1 MTRRARGDGGLHWD
15 EHRQRWIA
23 TTTIGYDG
31 RGKRVVRKASGRT
44 RTEAKNKL
52 RDLLR
57 DQADGLTA
65 GVTGYTVRHAVEDW
79 LAHGLGRQSAATV
92 TKYRHL
98 CAKHVLPALGAWKLR
113 DLSAAEV
120 DQWLAELSLSH
131 STRTVQEIRACLNR
145 SVKRAMAR
153 DKVKRNVVELT
164 EVPTGQA
171 GRRSKSLSAE
181 QADDVLTKTTLD
193 RLHSYIVVSL
203 LTGARTEEL
212 RALGWE
218 HVHLDPDSGPPYLE
232 VWRSVRAHGD
242 TKTRKSR
249 RTLALASLCVD
260 ALRVQRVQQAKDQLA
275 AGERWT
281 ETGLVFTT
289 RLGTGMNAANVRRDL
304 RRALALAP
312 GLDPADWTP
321 RELRH
326 SFVSL
331 LSDAGV
337 PLGDIAQLVGHSGTT
352 VTNWS
357 TGIRSGPS
365 SRPAQRSWI
374 GSSDTAAQV
383 RSHSVDASML
393 CQSLWAGR
401 AAGRRAACSA
411 ASPASRVAAQSLRD
425 GSENHSFANYVRLVD
440 ARLRRKACVV

>member
-23 TTTIGYDG
+23 TTTICYDG

-65 GVTGYTVRHAVEDW
+65 GVTGYTVRHVVEDW

-120 DQWLAELSLSH
+120 DQLLAELSLSH

-242 TKTRKSR
+242 TKTRKSHPG
-249 RTLALASLCVD
+249 LSQSLCRR
-260 ALRVQRVQQAKDQLA
+260 ASSPASA
-275 AGERWT
+275 AGE
-281 ETGLVFTT
+281 
-289 RLGTGMNAANVRRDL
+289 
-304 RRALALAP
+304 
-312 GLDPADWTP
+312 
-321 RELRH
+321 
-326 SFVSL
+326 
-331 LSDAGV
+331 
-337 PLGDIAQLVGHSGTT
+337 
-352 VTNWS
+352 
-357 TGIRSGPS
+357 GP
-365 SRPAQRSWI
+365 
-374 GSSDTAAQV
+374 
-383 RSHSVDASML
+383 
-393 CQSLWAGR
+393 AGR
-401 AAGRRAACSA
+401 GGAVDRDRARVHHPARHWHERRQR
-411 ASPASRVAAQSLRD
+411 PP
-425 GSENHSFANYVRLVD
+425 
-440 ARLRRKACVV
+440 

>member
-203 LTGARTEEL
+203 LTRADRGAAGSGLGACPPRPGLRT
-212 RALGWE
+212 AVPG
-218 HVHLDPDSGPPYLE
+218 
-232 VWRSVRAHGD
+232 SVAIGAS
-242 TKTRKSR
+242 SR
-249 RTLALASLCVD
+249 RYQDPKVAPHPGLSQSLCRR
-260 ALRVQRVQQAKDQLA
+260 ASSPASA
-275 AGERWT
+275 AGE
-281 ETGLVFTT
+281 
-289 RLGTGMNAANVRRDL
+289 
-304 RRALALAP
+304 
-312 GLDPADWTP
+312 
-321 RELRH
+321 
-326 SFVSL
+326 
-331 LSDAGV
+331 
-337 PLGDIAQLVGHSGTT
+337 
-352 VTNWS
+352 
-357 TGIRSGPS
+357 GP
-365 SRPAQRSWI
+365 
-374 GSSDTAAQV
+374 
-383 RSHSVDASML
+383 
-393 CQSLWAGR
+393 AGR
-401 AAGRRAACSA
+401 GGAVDRDRARVHHPARHWHERRQR
-411 ASPASRVAAQSLRD
+411 PP
-425 GSENHSFANYVRLVD
+425 
-440 ARLRRKACVV
+440 

>member
-1 MTRRARGDGGLHWD
+1 
-15 EHRQRWIA
+15 
-23 TTTIGYDG
+23 
-31 RGKRVVRKASGRT
+31 
-44 RTEAKNKL
+44 
-52 RDLLR
+52 
-57 DQADGLTA
+57 
-65 GVTGYTVRHAVEDW
+65 
-79 LAHGLGRQSAATV
+79 
-92 TKYRHL
+92 
-98 CAKHVLPALGAWKLR
+98 
-113 DLSAAEV
+113 
-120 DQWLAELSLSH
+120 
-131 STRTVQEIRACLNR
+131 
-145 SVKRAMAR
+145 
-153 DKVKRNVVELT
+153 
-164 EVPTGQA
+164 
-171 GRRSKSLSAE
+171 
-181 QADDVLTKTTLD
+181 
-193 RLHSYIVVSL
+193 
-203 LTGARTEEL
+203 
-212 RALGWE
+212 
-218 HVHLDPDSGPPYLE
+218 

-304 RRALALAP
+304 ALVP

-337 PLGDIAQLVGHSGTT
+337 PLGTSRSSSATAAPPSP
-352 VTNWS
+352 NWS

-383 RSHSVDASML
+383 RSHSVGHSP
-393 CQSLWAGR
+393 GR
-401 AAGRRAACSA
+401 CGWFGRPEPVS
-411 ASPASRVAAQSLRD
+411 D
-425 GSENHSFANYVRLVD
+425 LVGD
-440 ARLRRKACVV
+440 TGFEPVTSSV

>member
-304 RRALALAP
+304 RRALALVP

-331 LSDAGV
+331 LSMPAC
-337 PLGDIAQLVGHSGTT
+337 PSGTSRSSSAT
-352 VTNWS
+352 AAPPSPNWS

-383 RSHSVDASML
+383 RSHSVGHSP
-393 CQSLWAGR
+393 GR
-401 AAGRRAACSA
+401 CGWFGRPEPVS
-411 ASPASRVAAQSLRD
+411 D
-425 GSENHSFANYVRLVD
+425 LVGD
-440 ARLRRKACVV
+440 TGFEPVTSSV

>member
-1 MTRRARGDGGLHWD
+1 M
-15 EHRQRWIA
+15 
-23 TTTIGYDG
+23 
-31 RGKRVVRKASGRT
+31 
-44 RTEAKNKL
+44 
-52 RDLLR
+52 
-57 DQADGLTA
+57 
-65 GVTGYTVRHAVEDW
+65 RHAVEDW

-131 STRTVQEIRACLNR
+131 GTRTVQEIRACLNR

-171 GRRSKSLSAE
+171 GRRSESLSAE

-260 ALRVQRVQQAKDQLA
+260 ALRVQRVQQAKDRLA

-281 ETGLVFTT
+281 ETGLVSTT

-304 RRALALAP
+304 RRALALVP
-312 GLDPADWTP
+312 RLDPADWTTP

-352 VTNWS
+352 VTELVYRHQ
-357 TGIRSGPS
+357 IRPA

-383 RSHSVDASML
+383 RSHSVTHRAAAGGLADRN
-393 CQSLWAGR
+393 QSLTWWAI
-401 AAGRRAACSA
+401 
-411 ASPASRVAAQSLRD
+411 L
-425 GSENHSFANYVRLVD
+425 GSNQ
-440 ARLRRKACVV
+440 